1 MLYVP
6 QQYMYFSLFVEV
18 VTAGLKINSFV
29 CEPLCDYCEKFGR
42 HIANLE
48 ANLFYI

>member
-1 MLYVP
+1 MLYVL

-18 VTAGLKINSFV
+18 VTAGLNSFV